1 MFLTALK
8 AKLAAMVVVA
18 GLNTDD
24 MPGISKDMLTTLE
37 NLASAQKAAAEDP
50 GKGPDVNASFNE
62 ALAKVNEL
70 AQKGDKDA
78 QYALAHWGVLSNSN
92 LNEVAALY
100 RKAADQGHL
109 LAKVELAQVLLQ
121 AGQQNEANVKEA
133 VKLIQEAEAGD
144 NKVARRLL
152 ANLYLGGAGG
162 LEQSVKKAQELL
174 EKGSAAGDGEAT
186 LGLSQ
191 LFTVGATGLPKDEK
205 TALDYLIKASEQG
218 NPVAMSTYAARLF
231 DGDPEGSSQLVKKDP
246 EQAKKMFEDA
256 AAKGFAAA
264 NRLLGAIY
272 ENGMGGTAKNLEKAV
287 EYYTKAANG
296 NDAQALFRLGNYFEA
311 GLTEGEGDKAK
322 VVIQKNDKS
331 ALDLYRLAAQN
342 GLPEAFFNVGVY
354 YETGTVVDKDPEKAF
369 TYFLRAA
376 NNGLAQAQFRLAGLY
391 QNGTGV
397 AQDVV
402 AAKGWYQL
410 AADRGN
416 VAAQISLGQMYES
429 GVGGAANAEVAAQYY
444 SNAAAAGAPL
454 AMLRL
459 ASLAERGLNPAK
471 SPADKARALAWA
483 DMAVDASNKAELAV
497 KYRDELKAGMKTDE
511 IAEAKKIYDQLKKS
525 STQEAPAGGESKSGR

>member
-37 NLASAQKAAAEDP
+37 SLASAQKAAAEDP

-162 LEQSVKKAQELL
+162 LEPSVEKARALL
-174 EKGSAAGDGEAT
+174 EEGSAAGDGEAT

-191 LFTVGATGLPKDEK
+191 LFTAGAPGLPKDEK
-205 TALDYLIKASEQG
+205 KALEYLIKASEQG

-231 DGDPEGSSQLVKKDP
+231 DGDPEGSSQLVKKEP
-246 EQAKKMFEDA
+246 EKAKKMFEDA

-322 VVIQKNDKS
+322 TVIQKNDKS
-331 ALDLYRLAAQN
+331 ALDLYRLASQN

-416 VAAQISLGQMYES
+416 VAAQISLGQMYEA

-471 SPADKARALAWA
+471 NPADKARALAWA

-525 STQEAPAGGESKSGR
+525 STQEGPAGGESKSGR